1 MGVPV
6 LAAGAEQRLSPRH
19 VPRPRLT
26 RVLDEAEGQAIVVT
40 APAGYGKTMLA
51 REWLAA
57 KPRVAWYQATS
68 ATADVIAFSIGLG
81 DAARP
86 IVPGAGERLR
96 ERARVG
102 ETPEEAVR
110 PLAELLAEDL
120 AAWPDDAWL
129 VVDDY
134 HLVAGS
140 AAVEE
145 FMDWLLTLAPV
156 RLLVTSRRRPAW
168 ASARRILYG
177 EIVEIGRDD
186 LAMTSDEA
194 ARVIEGHADADVGA
208 LLEQAQGWPAV
219 IGLAGLSASFS
230 TPRTKI
236 SEALFRYFAE
246 EVFRREPPR
255 VQQFMLA
262 AAVLPRVDAVSAV
275 EVLEFAHPDA
285 VLERLQE
292 EGLLHDAGEGMCFH
306 PLLRDFL
313 LRKLREVDPQL
324 RARLYDRAVDA
335 ARASGRVEEAFELA
349 IEAGR
354 AYAAAE
360 VMRDVAADLLEHGRV
375 ETIERWLEACG
386 KAALSHTELALA
398 KVEVL
403 IRRRQL
409 FEASALAQD
418 VARRLPPDDPHLST
432 GWYLAGRC
440 FHLLSQDAR
449 ALRAAD
455 RAEELSGSV
464 ETRMYA
470 RFARVIADD
479 GRGAGHAVTDAVA
492 AGMGDAGVLAHP
504 ARP

>member
-1 MGVPV
+1 ME
-6 LAAGAEQRLSPRH
+6 AAVEIEGADQRLSPRH

-26 RVLDEAEGQAIVVT
+26 RALDEVQGQTIVVT

-51 REWLAA
+51 REWLAG
-57 KPRVAWYQATS
+57 KPRVAWFQATS

-81 DAARP
+81 DAARS

-120 AAWPDDAWL
+120 ASWPDDAWL

-140 AAVEE
+140 APVEE

-177 EIVEIGRDD
+177 EIVEIGRDE

-246 EVFRREPPR
+246 EVFRREPPS

-262 AAVLPRVDAVSAV
+262 AAVLPR
-275 EVLEFAHPDA
+275 
-285 VLERLQE
+285 
-292 EGLLHDAGEGMCFH
+292 
-306 PLLRDFL
+306 
-313 LRKLREVDPQL
+313 
-324 RARLYDRAVDA
+324 
-335 ARASGRVEEAFELA
+335 
-349 IEAGR
+349 I
-354 AYAAAE
+354 
-360 VMRDVAADLLEHGRV
+360 
-375 ETIERWLEACG
+375 
-386 KAALSHTELALA
+386 
-398 KVEVL
+398 
-403 IRRRQL
+403 
-409 FEASALAQD
+409 
-418 VARRLPPDDPHLST
+418 
-432 GWYLAGRC
+432 
-440 FHLLSQDAR
+440 DAR
-449 ALRAAD
+449 AAAD
-455 RAEELSGSV
+455 VLELEQPEAAMQRLHEEG
-464 ETRMYA
+464 
-470 RFARVIADD
+470 
-479 GRGAGHAVTDAVA
+479 
-492 AGMGDAGVLAHP
+492 
-504 ARP
+504 